1 MINTKI
7 IKLASNSKFAGLKNI
22 FTHKSTMKNTLCGDF
37 IKIEVI
43 ADKKRIKSMRY
54 EVESCILC
62 EASASLLAQ
71 KIKNLEI
78 KYLKS
83 IINILNNQNKK
94 DKINF
99 SHKFKSFNLLLNK
112 STKSRANCVILPI
125 EALLKA
131 FKMSQ

>member
-112 STKSRANCVILPI
+112 FTLSEKLI
-125 EALLKA
+125 A
-131 FKMSQ
+131 FYD